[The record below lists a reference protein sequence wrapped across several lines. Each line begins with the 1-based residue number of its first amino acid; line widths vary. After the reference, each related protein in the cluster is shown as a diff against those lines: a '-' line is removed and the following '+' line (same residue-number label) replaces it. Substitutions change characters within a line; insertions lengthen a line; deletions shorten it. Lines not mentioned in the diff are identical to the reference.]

1 MRSSSVDLE
10 VDLGPIPRRH
20 DFEKGADGLRDAAA
34 ATDDLANVRFRNL
47 QVELGE
53 VAVQF
58 FGDDHCRWIVD
69 ERASDV
75 LEECPHAAGLRLT
88 GHLTDAGTSPSG
100 IPLRIRSERAVAVG
114 LAPFLN
120 QCRARSA
127 FTTRLSGSA
136 RGS

>member
-1 MRSSSVDLE
+1 MDRRRARERHARAASACVRAAPHPSSNQLNLAAS
-10 VDLGPIPRRH
+10 PRRH
-20 DFEKGADGLRDAAA
+20 AYGSVDSLVAADPL
-34 ATDDLANVRFRNL
+34 LA
-47 QVELGE
+47 
-53 VAVQF
+53 
-58 FGDDHCRWIVD
+58 
-69 ERASDV
+69 
-75 LEECPHAAGLRLT
+75 
-88 GHLTDAGTSPSG
+88 HLTDAGTSPSG